1 MTPSD
6 VLRLGMLAMGVGPPA
21 AGAAAGGPN
30 GGAQAHAGGQQQ
42 PGVQEAALRLQQLH
56 QLQLQMQQQQ
66 QQQATPGG
74 QAGSSDPTPAG
85 AAPLPASAAP
95 PAATGAAPGPA
106 VDLHTAAANGH
117 AFYAA
122 ACNGHGTANGHA
134 NGLNGVVLGY
144 SAHGALQHL
153 AGDPNAPR
161 ALPADRMGNGTANG
175 HPAANPDAAQQQQGA
190 TGLPGVLTH
199 AGSNNDLDKGAGG
212 MVPDVLGLGP
222 GNLEGSPD
230 HEGPD
235 GLGDQDMGDMAMGRC
250 RPPGPLSDR
259 RPMMTVGDLPVSG
272 MGWGSLGVIRVDASI
287 GSCTQCLT
295 ESRDPILKV
304 TTSGWS
310 RRDCLR
316 QEGE

>member
-1 MTPSD
+1 MLGSGSSASVWQDPHYRSLLALGVAAVGSAADCAVTPSD

-21 AGAAAGGPN
+21 AGAAGGPN
-30 GGAQAHAGGQQQ
+30 GGAEVHAGGQQQ
-42 PGVQEAALRLQQLH
+42 PGVQEAVLRLQQLH

-74 QAGSSDPTPAG
+74 QAGSSDPTTAG
-85 AAPLPASAAP
+85 AAPLPASATP

-161 ALPADRMGNGTANG
+161 AHPADRAGNGTANG
-175 HPAANPDAAQQQQGA
+175 HPAANLDAAQQQQQGSVGPPGVADSTNDLA
-190 TGLPGVLTH
+190 TG
-199 AGSNNDLDKGAGG
+199 GSG

-272 MGWGSLGVIRVDASI
+272 TG
-287 GSCTQCLT
+287 
-295 ESRDPILKV
+295 
-304 TTSGWS
+304 
-310 RRDCLR
+310 RRL
-316 QEGE
+316 